1 MVKLCFRKPMVDHT
15 ASSRAQGCDCLG
27 NEQSKAG
34 NCKAVGYVH
43 YYSIIF
49 KLSEKFNLV
58 LN

>member
-1 MVKLCFRKPMVDHT
+1 MVDHT
-15 ASSRAQGCDCLG
+15 ASSRAQGCDRLR